1 MLQQEIH
8 RPTVDE
14 SLGWA
19 TLDSPAELET
29 HTGSREI
36 DLKNVASLTA
46 IPHPTSVEH

>member
-14 SLGWA
+14 IPDWA
-19 TLDSPAELET
+19 TVGSPTELET

-46 IPHPTSVEH
+46 MPHPTSVEH